1 MSIESLQIRN
11 FIDGVEP
18 TMGKLDLQVADSGAR
33 DIDLAIIAA
42 ETVSRFSKGLS
53 KDYCGIQFEAHAWDA
68 VWAYAA
74 G

>member
-1 MSIESLQIRN
+1 
-11 FIDGVEP
+11 
-18 TMGKLDLQVADSGAR
+18 MGKLDLQVADSGAR